1 MENKLMGNK
10 LFLYITEF
18 FAGVSVMAVELGA
31 SRLMAPYFSSSQ
43 IVWTVIIGVIMI
55 AMAIGNLWGG
65 KLADKTNSPDKLY
78 GRILIAAIWIALIPF
93 TGRWFIAGISLLL
106 ATFVTKN
113 FLVWAAL
120 AACLVIFAFP
130 CVLLGTVTPSLTK
143 FTVDNLDDT
152 GKTVGKLNALNTIG
166 SIIGT
171 FVPTFITIPA
181 VGTAAT
187 FLIFAG
193 VLAAISIVYFAFA
206 RKRMIKGIVAA
217 VVIVG
222 LCFTLPTYSFA
233 FWESDITLE
242 DESIYNYLQVKDSD
256 TRTILST
263 NVLFG
268 VQSIQRKDTELTG
281 MYYDYALAA
290 PCMAGMN
297 GSDNDSRS
305 VMILGMGSGT
315 YASYCV
321 RYYPGV
327 SVQGAEIDRKIADIA
342 TEYFG
347 LPDSVEVAVE
357 DGRAYLTASQE
368 QFDVIMVDAY
378 QDITIPFQLS
388 SVEFFT
394 QVQRHLKPGGVMVVN
409 LNMTSQQEGSINQ
422 YLCDTM
428 ASVFA
433 HTYWVN
439 VPSNTN
445 TVVFCTDADGLRQT
459 FDANRALLQ
468 NASYAAMMEKVAQNL
483 QDYTGGDHILTDD
496 KAPVELLGMRVL
508 DELIEGELNY
518 YKEQF
523 SMQEIINMVT

>member
-1 MENKLMGNK
+1 M
-10 LFLYITEF
+10 
-18 FAGVSVMAVELGA
+18 
-31 SRLMAPYFSSSQ
+31 
-43 IVWTVIIGVIMI
+43 
-55 AMAIGNLWGG
+55 
-65 KLADKTNSPDKLY
+65 
-78 GRILIAAIWIALIPF
+78 
-93 TGRWFIAGISLLL
+93 
-106 ATFVTKN
+106 
-113 FLVWAAL
+113 
-120 AACLVIFAFP
+120 
-130 CVLLGTVTPSLTK
+130 
-143 FTVDNLDDT
+143 
-152 GKTVGKLNALNTIG
+152 
-166 SIIGT
+166 
-171 FVPTFITIPA
+171 
-181 VGTAAT
+181 
-187 FLIFAG
+187 
-193 VLAAISIVYFAFA
+193 
-206 RKRMIKGIVAA
+206 
-217 VVIVG
+217 
-222 LCFTLPTYSFA
+222 
-233 FWESDITLE
+233 
-242 DESIYNYLQVKDSD
+242 KDSD

-445 TVVFCTDADGLRQT
+445 TVVFCTDADDLRQT
-459 FDANRALLQ
+459 FDENRVLLQ
-468 NASYAAMMEKVAQNL
+468 NISYAAMMEKVAQNL

-496 KAPVELLGMRVL
+496 KAPVELLGMRAL

>member
-1 MENKLMGNK
+1 MEHKLLGNK

-55 AMAIGNLWGG
+55 AMAIGNVWGG

-93 TGRWFIAGISLLL
+93 AGRWLIAGVSLLL

-152 GKTVGKLNALNTIG
+152 GKTVGRLNALNTIG

-193 VLAAISIVYFAFA
+193 VLAAIGIVYFAFA
-206 RKRMIKGIVAA
+206 RKRMLKGIVAA

-233 FWESDITLE
+233 FWENDITLE
-242 DESIYNYLQVKDSD
+242 DESIYNYLQVKDND
-256 TRTILST
+256 KRTVLST

-268 VQSIQRKDTELTG
+268 VQSIQRKDAELTG

-290 PCMAGMN
+290 PCMAGMD
-297 GSDNDSRS
+297 GSENDGRS

-321 RYYPGV
+321 RYFPGV
-327 SVQGAEIDRKIADIA
+327 KVQGAEIDQKIADIA

-394 QVQRHLKPGGVMVVN
+394 EVQRHLKPGGVMVVN
-409 LNMTSQQEGSINQ
+409 LNMTSAQDGSINQ

-433 HTYWVN
+433 HTYTVN
-439 VPSNTN
+439 VPANTN
-445 TVVFCTDADGLRQT
+445 TVVFCTDADDLRQT
-459 FDANRALLQ
+459 FDENRVRLS
-468 NASYAAMMEKVAQNL
+468 NAKYADMMEKVAQSL
-483 QDYTGGDHILTDD
+483 QDYTGGDCILTDD

-508 DELIEGELNY
+508 DELIDGQLNY

-523 SMQEIINMVT
+523 SLQEIIDMVT

>member
-1 MENKLMGNK
+1 M
-10 LFLYITEF
+10 
-18 FAGVSVMAVELGA
+18 
-31 SRLMAPYFSSSQ
+31 
-43 IVWTVIIGVIMI
+43 
-55 AMAIGNLWGG
+55 
-65 KLADKTNSPDKLY
+65 
-78 GRILIAAIWIALIPF
+78 
-93 TGRWFIAGISLLL
+93 
-106 ATFVTKN
+106 
-113 FLVWAAL
+113 
-120 AACLVIFAFP
+120 
-130 CVLLGTVTPSLTK
+130 
-143 FTVDNLDDT
+143 
-152 GKTVGKLNALNTIG
+152 
-166 SIIGT
+166 
-171 FVPTFITIPA
+171 
-181 VGTAAT
+181 
-187 FLIFAG
+187 
-193 VLAAISIVYFAFA
+193 
-206 RKRMIKGIVAA
+206 
-217 VVIVG
+217 
-222 LCFTLPTYSFA
+222 
-233 FWESDITLE
+233 
-242 DESIYNYLQVKDSD
+242 
-256 TRTILST
+256 
-263 NVLFG
+263 
-268 VQSIQRKDTELTG
+268 
-281 MYYDYALAA
+281 
-290 PCMAGMN
+290 
-297 GSDNDSRS
+297 
-305 VMILGMGSGT
+305 
-315 YASYCV
+315 
-321 RYYPGV
+321 
-327 SVQGAEIDRKIADIA
+327 
-342 TEYFG
+342 
-347 LPDSVEVAVE
+347 E